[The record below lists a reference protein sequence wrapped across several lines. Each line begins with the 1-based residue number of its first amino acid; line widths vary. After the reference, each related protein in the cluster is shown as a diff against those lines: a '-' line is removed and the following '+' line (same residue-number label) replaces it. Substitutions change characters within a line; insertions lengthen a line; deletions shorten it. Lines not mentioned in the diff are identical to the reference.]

1 MEVKQIA
8 VISIFLVDC
17 RMGYT
22 SVLATLNDTADGMAH
37 FKCPDTDQS
46 IVHLIDSHINLH
58 TDQVCSVALFG
69 NF

>member
-1 MEVKQIA
+1 MEY
-8 VISIFLVDC
+8 IS
-17 RMGYT
+17 G
-22 SVLATLNDTADGMAH
+22 LATLNDTTDGMAH

-58 TDQVCSVALFG
+58 TDQVCPVALFG